1 MKFFTIL
8 PLLFFCLSLSAQ
20 EVVIS
25 GNVKD
30 QTTQEPLAYV
40 QIGIPGK
47 KIGTLSNEAGQF
59 TFKSE
64 YLEKGDTILF
74 TYLGY
79 ETQEFVLD
87 DSLIGAD
94 WVIFLEEKAIALP
107 MTTISSRTLGA
118 VKRIGYPKTK
128 GKNKVTGWMN
138 FPPDGNYFKIGERGT
153 TIALDE
159 EVLVKSISFHLAKT
173 DYDSLLFRV
182 HFYDYKDGEIG
193 MELTNDNI
201 YASTK
206 AKKGWVKFD
215 LEKFPIILK
224 NEVLVTIEWVQGWTK
239 MEKNIVLISCGKN
252 GKEVSKNFQNNWTI
266 SENQH
271 VGIYLEVKSL
281 N

>member
-1 MKFFTIL
+1 MRFFTIL
-8 PLLFFCLSLSAQ
+8 PLLFFCLSMLAQ
-20 EVVIS
+20 GGIIT
-25 GNVKD
+25 GKVKD

-40 QIGIPGK
+40 QIGIPNK

-59 TFKSE
+59 TIKSE
-64 YLEKGDTILF
+64 YLEKGDTIICA
-74 TYLGY
+74 YLGY
-79 ETQEFVLD
+79 QAQEFVLD
-87 DSLIGAD
+87 DSLIGTD
-94 WVIFLEEKAIALP
+94 LVILLEGKAIALP

-118 VKRIGYPKTK
+118 VKSIGYPKTK
-128 GKNKVTGWMN
+128 GKKKLTGWMN
-138 FPPDGNYFKIGERGT
+138 FPPNGNYFEIGERGT

-159 EVLVKSISFHLAKT
+159 EVLVKSVSFHLAKT

-182 HFYDYKDGEIG
+182 HFYDFKDGEIG
-193 MELTNDNI
+193 MELTKSNV
-201 YASTK
+201 YAYTE

-239 MEKNIVLISCGKN
+239 KEENMVLISCGKK
-252 GKEVSKNFQNNWTI
+252 GKEISKNFQNNWTI
-266 SENQH
+266 SENHH